1 MDKYILDGNK
11 VIDTETKK
19 TFSSLEELVLELNN
33 QHRNIEKLEKILY
46 IDGLT
51 KVYTR
56 AYLEMIKEKHR
67 EKQCYVT
74 FIDSNNLKQINDFRG
89 HHAGYDYLK
98 KIARILR
105 GFGIVIRY
113 GGDEFIVL
121 SEKEPKDLYSTREF
135 SAGSVFKEFGMDLE
149 QAISLAD
156 ERMFE
161 QKRSSKRLLDRG
173 I

>member
-1 MDKYILDGNK
+1 MDKYILEGNK
-11 VIDTETKK
+11 VVDTKTKK
-19 TFSSLEELVLELNN
+19 IFSSLEELVFELNN
-33 QHRNIEKLEKILY
+33 QHRNIEKLKKSIY
-46 IDGLT
+46 IDDLT
-51 KVYTR
+51 KAYTR
-56 AYLEMIKEKHR
+56 AHLETIKEKYKK
-67 EKQCYVT
+67 KQCYVT

-89 HHAGYDYLK
+89 HRAGDNYLK
-98 KIARILR
+98 KIACILQS
-105 GFGIVIRY
+105 FGIVVRY

-156 ERMFE
+156 EKMFE
-161 QKRSSKRLLDRG
+161 QKRSSKKLLDRG